1 MRSPVC
7 AGCFIRSL
15 PYYIGRGTTAS
26 GRIGKE
32 SSFPMSNP
40 TVKKGF
46 GFFATLCA
54 AVLSIAAAG
63 YFVSIHG
70 TFGLDSTHNGVC
82 YDPAILFLL
91 FGGAAVAVVLALLNR
106 CGLAAAITAAASGA
120 AICVFVHKCYWYV
133 VDVFVGIDEKHGF
146 DPRFITFVALIAAA
160 FLVGEIA
167 IYTRKTKTAA

>member
-1 MRSPVC
+1 
-7 AGCFIRSL
+7 
-15 PYYIGRGTTAS
+15 
-26 GRIGKE
+26 
-32 SSFPMSNP
+32 MSNP

-46 GFFATLCA
+46 GYFVT
-54 AVLSIAAAG
+54 IGAAALAVAAG
-63 YFVSIHG
+63 AYFASIHG

-82 YDPAILFLL
+82 YDPMILVLL
-91 FGGAAVAVVLALLNR
+91 FGGAVVAVALALLNR
-106 CGLAAAITAAASGA
+106 CGLAAAITAAAPGA
-120 AICVFVHKCYWYV
+120 ALCVFVHKCYWYV